1 MRTRLSFFLI
11 TALTIIFVPSAP
23 NSTAATSNVEI
34 QAITDAKAGSVDLTF
49 NSKIAKA
56 SVVTYQITA
65 KPTTLGA
72 ASYSKTFT
80 KKVSGYISQRVTPLT
95 PGTNYKF
102 NVIIKTTNKKVFNS
116 TDFKFYTASKK
127 PTGPVIT
134 KAIATDADE
143 AIVYFDA
150 PDNDG
155 QTPVLYY
162 TANSYPGYGAG
173 IALQEGSG
181 SITITGLTPSST
193 YAFTITAHNING
205 SSLES
210 KPSEPVTT
218 LATKLIRVA
227 STSSNG
233 TNLGA
238 PAFTLS
244 RSAETRTVGISSSG
258 YTITDTGGTIDNYA
272 ISPALPAGLTFSTS
286 TGLISGAPTETRTAT
301 THTIT
306 ATNAS
311 GSATATLILT
321 VTTAPTK
328 LILSRISIG
337 TTPGVAFST
346 QPQITIQDA
355 NSETVTASSAVVT
368 ATISAGGTLVGT
380 KTATAVSGIATFTNL
395 GIRGYGG
402 TSYTITYSSTG
413 LTPVTQSVTP
423 SAYSVGGTGPG
434 GGKIFYVAGSGGFTC
449 GSTLSEKCYY
459 LEAAPP
465 ALGLASS
472 DSDTVHSTARTW
484 AATTYQSQTV
494 PDFGDITAAQAVGYG
509 YRNTILII
517 AQGNNDPSTSAAAL
531 AQSYRGGGQ
540 TDWFLPSRQENNQL
554 CYWQTA
560 SACNNG
566 GEIQNSGTGATGFV
580 ANGSGYAG
588 GYYWSSSEISSTQA
602 RVRIFQQGGDQGADN
617 KSKLY
622 FVRPIR
628 AF

>member
-1 MRTRLSFFLI
+1 MRTRLSILFI

-34 QAITDAKAGSVDLTF
+34 QAITDAKAGSVVLTF
-49 NSKIAKA
+49 NSKFAKA

-80 KKVSGYISQRVTPLT
+80 RKISGYISQRVTPLT

-102 NVIIKTTNKKVFNS
+102 NVIIKTTNKKIFNS

-134 KAIATDADE
+134 SAIATDADE

-162 TANSYPGYGAG
+162 TANSYPGYGTG
-173 IALQEGSG
+173 IALQQGSG

-193 YAFTITAHNING
+193 YVFTITAHNING

-218 LATKLIRVA
+218 LANKLIRVA

-233 TNLGA
+233 SNLGA

-286 TGLISGAPTETRTAT
+286 NGLISGAPTETRTAT

-311 GSATATLILT
+311 GSATATLTLT

-328 LILSRISIG
+328 LILSRASIG
-337 TTPGVAFST
+337 TTPGVAFTT

-380 KTATAVSGIATFTNL
+380 KTATAVSGVATFTNL
-395 GIRGYGG
+395 GIRGFGG

-423 SAYSVGGTGPG
+423 SSYTRGSTGPG
-434 GGKIFYVAGSGGFTC
+434 GGTIFYVAGSGGFTC
-449 GSTLSEKCYY
+449 GSSLSEKCYY

-465 ALGLASS
+465 ALGLASF
-472 DSDTVHSTARTW
+472 DNDATYSTARTW
-484 AATTYQSQTV
+484 AAAAYQSQAV
-494 PDFGDITAAQAVGYG
+494 PDFGDRTAALAIGYG
-509 YRNTILII
+509 YRNTMLII
-517 AQGNNDPSTSAAAL
+517 AQGNSDSSTSAAAL

-540 TDWFLPSRQENNQL
+540 TDWFLPSHAEINEL
-554 CYWQTA
+554 CNWQTNSSCRSNPNNPNTGPGA
-560 SACNNG
+560 S
-566 GEIQNSGTGATGFV
+566 GFV
-580 ANGSGYAG
+580 VGAP
-588 GYYWSSSEISSTQA
+588 YYWDSTEGDAVLA
-602 RVRIFQQGGDQGADN
+602 RIERMTQGGGQYAEN
-617 KSKLY
+617 KNTSRL
-622 FVRPIR
+622 VRPIR